1 MLSFLLPLASS
12 IVHQAVSKLPDNEE
26 LGEKLVDICLTI
38 LEKAVKLTS
47 TKVDDQLLAAVKLAL
62 ANKNAPAPP
71 APAPAAPEAAP
82 EA

>member
-1 MLSFLLPLASS
+1 MLSFLLPFASS

-62 ANKNAPAPP
+62 ANKNATAS
-71 APAPAAPEAAP
+71 APEA
-82 EA
+82 